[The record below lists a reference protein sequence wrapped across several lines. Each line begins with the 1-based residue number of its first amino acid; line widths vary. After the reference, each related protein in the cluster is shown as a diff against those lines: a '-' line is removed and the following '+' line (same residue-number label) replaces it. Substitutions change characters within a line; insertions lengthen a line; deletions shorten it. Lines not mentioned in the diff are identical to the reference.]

1 MITSFDRDT
10 VLTFSVMT
18 PLYLPFRNAWGQNI
32 YTTYSPF
39 DLDPFTIKASST
51 SGSPVVIAGDCF
63 FGFLNDKGGR
73 FAHDGAGTLTV
84 TCPAGQ
90 RLFTAEG
97 GSPYAAWLE
106 YSAEVAK
113 DFPARHTEDFWGD
126 LEYCTWVDQKCEGG
140 SPQTAITEEF
150 VYRYMRRVKA
160 LGLPPGKLTIDDG
173 WDIRL
178 TSDGKRVQGNWE
190 IDREKF
196 PHMEQLVRDMK
207 QEGFIPG
214 LWFAPFTVTPTSK
227 IAKEHPELLGDF
239 WSQASENGD
248 MEALR
253 FLHPDEALRPY
264 YTAIFSK
271 YVAMGFRKFKLDMSY
286 GEKQEMIALL
296 KMIDEV
302 IKSIDESVEVEAHI
316 PDIFASRYCDTVRIN
331 DVAFDEA
338 GKWRG
343 VTQGH
348 YYVCRYSSP
357 DRVLNLDHLGTNT
370 PNPSAKN
377 FLEHSRM
384 LLKLKGGYP
393 CVSLLPDRFE
403 EPCVAEEFAAMVNAW
418 VKENRG

>member
-1 MITSFDRDT
+1 MISTFERET
-10 VLTFSVMT
+10 KLTFSVMP
-18 PLYLPFRNAWGQNI
+18 PLYIPFRNAWGQNV

-51 SGSPVVIAGDCF
+51 SGSPVVIAGDRF
-63 FGFLNDKGGR
+63 FGFLTDKGGR
-73 FAHDGAGTLTV
+73 FSYDGAGTLTV

-90 RLFTAEG
+90 SLYTDEES
-97 GSPYAAWLE
+97 SPYLAWLD

-113 DFPARHTEDFWGD
+113 QFPEKKNEDFWSD
-126 LEYCTWVDQKCEGG
+126 LEYCTWVDQKRENS
-140 SPQTAITEEF
+140 SPQAAITEEF

-178 TSDGKRVQGNWE
+178 TEDGRKVQGNWE
-190 IDREKF
+190 IDRKKF
-196 PHMEQLVRDMK
+196 PNMEQLVRDMK

-214 LWFAPFTVTPTSK
+214 LWFAPFTATPTSE
-227 IAKEHPELLGDF
+227 IAKAHPELLGDF

-253 FLHPDEALRPY
+253 FLHPGEALRPY
-264 YTAIFSK
+264 YTEIFSK
-271 YVAMGFRKFKLDMSY
+271 YIAMGFQKFKLDMSY
-286 GEKQEMIALL
+286 GEKNEMIALL
-296 KMIDEV
+296 KMIYEV
-302 IKSIDESVEVEAHI
+302 IKSIDARVEVEAHI

-357 DRVLNLDHLGTNT
+357 DRILNLDHLGTNT
-370 PNPSAKN
+370 PTPSSKN
-377 FLEHSRM
+377 FLEHTRM

-403 EPCVAEEFAAMVNAW
+403 EPCVAEEFVALVNGW
-418 VKENRG
+418 VKENR